1 VEVACTS
8 FTSQFVCKRLSP
20 LLRVC
25 LFVLSVNVRH
35 LLILA
40 AVDGVFYKPKGQILV
55 GASARGY
62 KFGNTVVRRACVTVA
77 AESESLVNIEASDP
91 VDVND
96 DLADG
101 LVASNSS
108 IGKSS
113 EFFGRLKSY
122 SISFKSAVAEKL
134 SATSNTSENS
144 HELCDLGFVDSS
156 EHTRDN
162 AFVTE
167 IQPSGNSLMSNMM
180 TKALQAAAS
189 VASDY
194 RGSSV
199 SSTSSLPSGAPPSA
213 ESLTST
219 LSCVAN
225 ELRELVASS
234 ASSSITTHYYQN
246 VTKLVRGRL
255 AGIIPVYLHIHLL
268 YARIHFA

>member
-1 VEVACTS
+1 MFSPFNFAVSKGACRPA
-8 FTSQFVCKRLSP
+8 FLGRHQLLGGRVLARLHCRF
-20 LLRVC
+20 L
-25 LFVLSVNVRH
+25 LFVRQLSVH
-35 LLILA
+35 
-40 AVDGVFYKPKGQILV
+40 VDRKSSFL
-55 GASARGY
+55 
-62 KFGNTVVRRACVTVA
+62 F
-77 AESESLVNIEASDP
+77 
-91 VDVND
+91 
-96 DLADG
+96 DLATCFRFR
-101 LVASNSS
+101 LAKLMRLQRQAQSCFIQSRRQRRSKVHSP

-219 LSCVAN
+219 LSCAAN